1 MSAPGVTS
9 KGVGHR
15 DLDTFRRGHRVRVR
29 DAASI
34 LATLDEN
41 GDLDGMPFMPEMLS
55 ACGKE
60 WVVNTR
66 ADKTCDTIDITGCS
80 RELDDTVHLT
90 GARCD
95 GSAHGG
101 CQAGCLLYFKTE
113 WLERVPPKRGQ
124 DSPDETMS
132 DPEGEVSTRPT
143 TVVPPVLA
151 GATMSGPETY
161 RCQATQVLVASRPKG
176 RLRHWWV
183 DIKTRNAPMSSI
195 ARAFMI
201 ANVDRYQRLSTRWLP
216 PFLLLNGG
224 HQWPDVRGRAEKT
237 PVVTLDL
244 QPGDWVEIKSLDEI
258 RDQLT
263 PEQRNRG
270 LHFDREMVPYC
281 GKRARVLRRV
291 DRLIDEKSGRMLT
304 TKTAS
309 FILED
314 VVCPGL
320 YHLLCPRQ
328 AYAFYREAWLR
339 RVDGPAPGTSPLC
352 DPIR

>member
-1 MSAPGVTS
+1 MSAPGLTS
-9 KGVGHR
+9 QDAGERH
-15 DLDTFRRGHRVRVR
+15 LDTLRRGDRVRVR

-55 ACGKE
+55 ACGEE

-66 ADKTCDTIDITGCS
+66 ADKTCDTIDVTGCS
-80 RELDDTVHLT
+80 RGLDDTVHLT

-113 WLERVPPKRGQ
+113 WLERVPAKHGQ
-124 DSPDETMS
+124 DTSAASTRP
-132 DPEGEVSTRPT
+132 PEVDASTRPT
-143 TVVPPVLA
+143 VSVPEVLA
-151 GATMSGPETY
+151 KGTMSAPDAY
-161 RCQATQVLVASRPKG
+161 RCQATQVLVASHPKP

-183 DIKTRNAPMSSI
+183 DIKTRNAPLSSI

-201 ANVDRYQRLSTRWLP
+201 AYVDRYQRLSARYLP
-216 PFLLLNGG
+216 SFLLLNGG

-258 RDQLT
+258 RDELT

-291 DRLIDEKSGRMLT
+291 DRLIDEKTGRMLT